1 MINLVLI
8 TADMFENVNKE
19 TPVHPFY
26 KGRFID
32 AN

>member
-1 MINLVLI
+1 MKFFI